1 MSLQKIWL
9 ILSSE
14 FWRRVRSRAFILA
27 TLLVPIGL
35 LALLTL
41 PSLITVFASETTQ
54 RTVVVR
60 DASGQLGEPL
70 REELGDN
77 YTVTLSDAPVDSLQA
92 ATRRGEYDA
101 ALVLPESLLRGE
113 AEATLYSKES
123 GSFLSNVELD
133 GILDNVVRDV
143 RLRRADAGD
152 DVMQIVESD
161 VAFSTATLTEQGAEG
176 GNTFIFTALA
186 YGVALIIYMA
196 VFIYGQYVM
205 QGVIEEKSNRVVEVV
220 VSSVRPFQLMMG
232 KVLGIGAMG
241 LVQIMLWSTLAFA
254 GLTSAGTI
262 AALFFDPSSF
272 NLSESASQAEIAE
285 AAGLAF
291 PEIPVS
297 LFAWFIL
304 FFVGGYLLYA
314 SVFAAVGSAV
324 EQQQDAQSLLFVVLI
339 PLLIPLMMMGVLLEA
354 PNSTLSVVLS
364 LIPLFT
370 PILMPMRVALV
381 DVPIWELGLSVALLV
396 LAFMGTIWL
405 AGRIYRVG
413 ILSYGKTPGFR
424 ELAKWVTYE

>member
-35 LALLTL
+35 LALMTV
-41 PSLITVFASETTQ
+41 PSIVTVFASETSE
-54 RTVVVR
+54 RTVVVH
-60 DASGQLGEPL
+60 DASGQLGESL

-77 YTVTLSDAPVDSLQA
+77 YTITLSDAPIDSLQA

-101 ALVLPESLLRGE
+101 TLVLPESLLRGE

-123 GSFLSNVELD
+123 GNFFSNAELD
-133 GILDNVVRDV
+133 GIIENVVRDV
-143 RLRRADAGD
+143 RLRQTDAGD

-161 VAFSTATLTEQGAEG
+161 IAFSTATLTEEGTEG
-176 GNTFIFTALA
+176 GSTFIFTAIA
-186 YGVALIIYMA
+186 YAVALIIYMA
-196 VFIYGQYVM
+196 VFLYGQYVM

-220 VSSVRPFQLMMG
+220 VSSVRPFQLLMG

-241 LVQIMLWSTLAFA
+241 LVQMVLWSTLAFA

-297 LFAWFIL
+297 LFVWFIL

-324 EQQQDAQSLLFVVLI
+324 EQQQDAQSLLFVVLV
-339 PLLIPLMMMGVLLEA
+339 PLLIPLMMMGVLLSS

-364 LIPLFT
+364 LIPFFT

-381 DVPIWELGLSVALLV
+381 DVPIWELGLSVVLLV
-396 LAFMGTIWL
+396 LTFVATIWL

-413 ILSYGKTPGFR
+413 ILSYGKTPSVR
-424 ELAKWVTYE
+424 EIAKWVTYE

>member
-27 TLLVPIGL
+27 TLLVPIGF
-35 LALLTL
+35 LALMTV
-41 PSLITVFASETTQ
+41 PSLITVFASETTE
-54 RTVVVR
+54 RTVVVH
-60 DASGQLGEPL
+60 DASGRLGTPL
-70 REELGDN
+70 REQLGDN
-77 YTVTLSDAPVDSLQA
+77 YTVILSDAPIDSLQA

-101 ALVLPESLLRGE
+101 TLVLPASLLQGK

-123 GSFLSNVELD
+123 GGFLSNVELD
-133 GILDNVVRDV
+133 GILENVVRDV
-143 RLRRADAGD
+143 RLRQADAGD
-152 DVMQIVESD
+152 EVMQIVEADISL
-161 VAFSTATLTEQGAEG
+161 STATLTEDGAKG

-186 YGVALIIYMA
+186 YGIALVIYMA

-205 QGVIEEKSNRVVEVV
+205 QGVIEEKSNRVVEIV
-220 VSSVRPFQLMMG
+220 VSSVRPFQLLMG

-241 LVQIMLWSTLAFA
+241 LVQMVVWSTLAFA
-254 GLTSAGTI
+254 GLTSAGTL

-272 NLSESASQAEIAE
+272 NLSDSASQAEIAE

-314 SVFAAVGSAV
+314 SVFAAVGSSV
-324 EQQQDAQSLLFVVLI
+324 EQQQDAQSLLFVVMV
-339 PLLIPLMMMGVLLEA
+339 PLLIPLMMMGILLEA

-370 PILMPMRVALV
+370 PILMPMRIALV
-381 DVPIWELGLSVALLV
+381 DVPIWELGLSVVLLGLTFV
-396 LAFMGTIWL
+396 GTIWL

-413 ILSYGKTPGFR
+413 ILSYGKTPSVR
-424 ELAKWVTYE
+424 EIAKWVTYE